1 MLISRYAIH
10 TAAAGLVLAAGG
22 SPTGAEARPADGSA
36 PDVQFSPPAPTSVP
50 IERTAADSGPDWSSV
65 AIGSLGLVAP
75 VLLVLLIHA
84 TAANVRRTRRVAGAT
99 RVKS

>member
-10 TAAAGLVLAAGG
+10 TAAAGLVLAAAG
-22 SPTGAEARPADGSA
+22 SPAIAEARPADGSA
-36 PDVQFSPPAPTSVP
+36 PTVEFSPPAPTSVP
-50 IERTAADSGPDWSSV
+50 IERAAADSGPDWSSV
-65 AIGSLGLVAP
+65 AIGSLGLLAL

-84 TAANVRRTRRVAGAT
+84 TAAKMRHTRRGAGDT